1 MADNKFMLGSKMSST
16 IYTDLPYPLDSK
28 TVVKSK
34 SDLLSALPVKR
45 RSERLFFYI
54 IDEKA
59 FFSFQGGIADSNL
72 KKIEG
77 GGNSTF
83 SLEAWISN
91 KAYEVDEYVVYD
103 KEIYQ
108 CISNHTSSL
117 SFEADIVNWNKI
129 VGKDRYSENILT
141 PTDKWQINHNLNL
154 VNGLPTC
161 MYLFDQNG
169 DRIYLADI
177 EFTDKDNLAINFDIP
192 ITGRVEI
199 IK

>member
-1 MADNKFMLGSKMSST
+1 MADKKFKLGTSMST
-16 IYTDLPYPLDSK
+16 PMYIDNAYPLDSK
-28 TVVKSK
+28 TVVNSK
-34 SDLLSALPVKR
+34 NDLLSALPVSK

-54 IDEKA
+54 INERA
-59 FFSFQGGIADSNL
+59 FFSFQGGTADTDL

-83 SLEAWISN
+83 SLEVWGSN
-91 KAYEVDEYVVYD
+91 KSYSIDEYVVYD

-141 PTDKWQINHNLNL
+141 PTDKWEINHNLNL

>member
-1 MADNKFMLGSKMSST
+1 MADKKFKLGTSMST
-16 IYTDLPYPLDSK
+16 PMYIDNAYPLDSK
-28 TVVKSK
+28 TVVNSK
-34 SDLLSALPVKR
+34 NDLLSALPVSK

-54 IDEKA
+54 VDEKA
-59 FFSFQGGIADSNL
+59 FFSFQGGTADTDL

-83 SLEAWISN
+83 SLEPWIGN
-91 KAYEVDEYVVYD
+91 KAYETDEYVVYD

-141 PTDKWQINHNLNL
+141 PTDKWEINHNLNL